1 MVLLGV
7 VVVPAADAAQ
17 EQYLGGVPFAT
28 VDALEA
34 YAEGTYA
41 SLSYLSLE
49 SFHRRSIVLDH
60 IASHIGKAAGI
71 AAVLRGMPHLA
82 AASAGSAAVVVF
94 PLDVC
99 AAFGLRQEDVLR
111 CAAAGNTPPEGLG
124 DAVFSVATRA
134 NDHLIT
140 ARKMLADAGEEA
152 KGAVFAVFLNAV
164 GLCAGWLVG
173 AGGEC

>member
-1 MVLLGV
+1 M
-7 VVVPAADAAQ
+7 VPAADAAQ

-152 KGAVFAVFLNAV
+152 KGAVFAVFLDAV
-164 GLCAGWLVG
+164 GTLCRLVG
-173 AGGEC
+173 W

>member
-1 MVLLGV
+1 MVGGGADWLADV
-7 VVVPAADAAQ
+7 VQ

-49 SFHRRSIVLDH
+49 SFHRRSITLDH

-71 AAVLRGMPHLA
+71 AAVLRGIPHLA

-99 AAFGLRQEDVLR
+99 AEFGLRQEDVLR
-111 CAAAGNTPPEGLG
+111 CAADAAGTPPPQGLG

-164 GLCAGWLVG
+164 G
-173 AGGEC
+173 GGTLIF